1 MKEVA
6 RRHKLDP
13 VVVRGW
19 RDELRDLGDD
29 AFLRNG
35 RRRFT
40 KEFKE
45 EAVRRVQDG
54 TPVKEVARACRI
66 NPNILRRWRDAVRDL
81 GPDAFSD
88 NEPKKRA
95 VIFRLSE
102 NEFVTLKARA
112 LAGGTRSV
120 SDFIRSRLLR

>member
-1 MKEVA
+1 
-6 RRHKLDP
+6 
-13 VVVRGW
+13 GW
-19 RDELRDLGDD
+19 RDEFRELGDD

-45 EAVRRVQDG
+45 AAVRRVQEG

-81 GPDAFSD
+81 GAEAFSD
-88 NEPKKRA
+88 REPKKRT

-102 NEFVTLKARA
+102 EEFMTLKARA